1 MELLIMKT
9 GKDYIRIKD
18 DNYFI
23 VKLDKASVFPFEKLD
38 LVKDHESRLKSQ
50 KFNNICIKKLIL
62 TEEDL

>member
-1 MELLIMKT
+1 MELLIVKT
-9 GKDYIRIKD
+9 GSDYIRVKD

-38 LVKDHESRLKSQ
+38 LVKNYKSSLKSQ
-50 KFNNICIKKLIL
+50 GFKNICIKKLIL